1 MGVEAGNSK
10 AIIRFTSENEHLK
23 KCSISLAIKET
34 QRKTTMRYRYTPV
47 RMTEM
52 KKIDRSKYWCI
63 FEDVGKL
70 ELSHIAGG
78 HLK

>member
-1 MGVEAGNSK
+1 
-10 AIIRFTSENEHLK
+10 
-23 KCSISLAIKET
+23 
-34 QRKTTMRYRYTPV
+34 MRYRYTPV